1 MSGIWT
7 LWWVWLG
14 GALALAILETLI
26 PGYVFLGIALG
37 AASMALIVALPI
49 TLAPAAMIAIFAFLS
64 LLAWIILRRVF
75 QARNDQSR
83 VIHDDINK

>member
-49 TLAPAAMIAIFAFLS
+49 TLAPAAMP
-64 LLAWIILRRVF
+64 
-75 QARNDQSR
+75 
-83 VIHDDINK
+83 